1 MVRLRAF
8 RALGEHDL
16 KNLRDDLP
24 CLSDFDGIADADV
37 LVGDEVL
44 IVECRGGDGRPGQMH
59 GSDDGTG
66 RENARASNLHDDILQ
81 YRLLDLGRVF
91 EGCGPAREFGRAAE
105 TGTARKAVELH
116 DSPVDII
123 RQVIT
128 RFAESRDQLLCFF
141 HIAAERIG
149 NDLEF
154 QISQIVQRF
163 AVRPELRALCQLQIE
178 DQNVQ
183 PALGR
188 DAGIELAQ
196 RTRRRV
202 ARVCKKG
209 LSEFLLLG
217 VECFKTDTRHK
228 DLAAHDQTGRRMLQR
243 HGNGA
248 DGLEIFRHIL
258 ADQSVAARRAAD
270 KLSIDVFQRNG
281 KAIDLRFDRIFRV
294 RLLLAHMRVEF
305 TQFVEGKYIL
315 QALQRNGVTHL
326 DEFAQRLPADTV
338 RRTER
343 RGVLRILRFQFF
355 QPAQLVVVIII
366 AHLGIIEHIIEI
378 PRVFQFPGELFNL
391 LFRFHIIPSL
401 LLW

>member
-1 MVRLRAF
+1 MGL
-8 RALGEHDL
+8 
-16 KNLRDDLP
+16 
-24 CLSDFDGIADADV
+24 
-37 LVGDEVL
+37 
-44 IVECRGGDGRPGQMH
+44 
-59 GSDDGTG
+59 
-66 RENARASNLHDDILQ
+66 
-81 YRLLDLGRVF
+81 
-91 EGCGPAREFGRAAE
+91 
-105 TGTARKAVELH
+105 
-116 DSPVDII
+116 
-123 RQVIT
+123 
-128 RFAESRDQLLCFF
+128 
-141 HIAAERIG
+141 
-149 NDLEF
+149 
-154 QISQIVQRF
+154 
-163 AVRPELRALCQLQIE
+163 ELRALGQLQIE

-183 PALGR
+183 PALCS

-196 RTRRRV
+196 RSRRRV

-217 VECFKTDTRHK
+217 VECFKADTRHK
-228 DLAAHDQTGRRMLQR
+228 DLAAHDQTGGRMLQR